1 MFLLFTLVSLI
12 SMKSFSSTCG
22 SFVLIRSKREHVLQ
36 KLKTR
41 VIKKDVNPEWN
52 EDLTLS
58 VTDPNHPIQLVKF
71 FLFTAPCINMKSK

>member
-1 MFLLFTLVSLI
+1 M
-12 SMKSFSSTCG
+12 
-22 SFVLIRSKREHVLQ
+22 Q

-58 VTDPNHPIQLVKF
+58 VTDPSIPIKLVSGDMFQL
-71 FLFTAPCINMKSK
+71 